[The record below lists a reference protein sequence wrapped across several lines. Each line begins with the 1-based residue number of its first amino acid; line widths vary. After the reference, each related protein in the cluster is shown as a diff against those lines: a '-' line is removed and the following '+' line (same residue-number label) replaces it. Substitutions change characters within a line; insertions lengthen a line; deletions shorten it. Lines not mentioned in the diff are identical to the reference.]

1 MQDFSIQTEK
11 MNEVM
16 ELLFRVLNIRIAFFD
31 RNGNKLYGGGREEP
45 CIFCRQHRKDP
56 EFDAKCVNSDLCH
69 LEEAKKKKDVLVYH
83 CHAGLL
89 DGVVPFYDRKGNY
102 LGSVVFGQRADKAN
116 PVRGVRSSDP
126 DEMENIGRLLKY
138 LSEYICEN
146 ELIRKTSAPW
156 TIRFE
161 EYITKHLTE
170 NPTLAQ
176 TARSI
181 GCSASFLS
189 HNLPREFGMSFKD
202 YIRSQKMER
211 AQQLLLSGLRVS
223 ECAEILNFYDA
234 FYFSKEFKK
243 HTGQSPNHWKKSHQQ
258 PEE

>member
-1 MQDFSIQTEK
+1 MQDFLIQTEK

-16 ELLFRVLNIRIAFFD
+16 ELLFRVLNIRITFFD
-31 RNGNKLYGGGREEP
+31 RNGCKLYGGGREEP
-45 CIFCRQHRKDP
+45 CIFCRTHRKDP
-56 EFDAKCVNSDLCH
+56 AFDAKCVASDLSH
-69 LEEAKKKKDVLVYH
+69 LEEAKKQKDVLVYH

-102 LGSVVFGQRADKAN
+102 LGSVVFGQRADRAAPIK
-116 PVRGVRSSDP
+116 GVRSSDRA
-126 DEMENIGRLLKY
+126 EMENIGRLLKY

-156 TIRFE
+156 TLRFE
-161 EYITKHLTE
+161 EYISKHLNE

-181 GCSASFLS
+181 GCSVSFLS
-189 HNLPREFGMSFKD
+189 HNLPREFGMSFKE
-202 YIRSQKMER
+202 YLKTLKMQK
-211 AQQLLLSGLRVS
+211 AQELLLAGYRVS
-223 ECAEILNFYDA
+223 ECAEQLNFYDA

-243 HTGQSPNHWKKSHQQ
+243 YTGTAPALWKKQQ
-258 PEE
+258 TQSQ